1 MKSLQELR
9 NKSTEI
15 QSQSELMEGRDKG
28 DMSQLINQYVTVVN
42 YDFADGDNGLY
53 SVIHFKELPQQFFF
67 GGGVIT
73 DQLKKLDED
82 GFKETIQKEGLPV
95 KFESVKS
102 KNNRYY
108 TNATLFPEDN

>member
-1 MKSLQELR
+1 MKNLQDLR
-9 NKSTEI
+9 NKASEI
-15 QSQSELMEGRDKG
+15 QSQSELMEGREKG
-28 DMSQLINQYVTVVN
+28 DMSQLLNQYVTVID

-53 SVIHFKELPQQFFF
+53 SILHFKEIKELFFF

-82 GFKETIQKEGLPV
+82 GYKETIQKEGLPV

-108 TNATLFPEDN
+108 TNAILFPED

>member
-1 MKSLQELR
+1 MKNLQDLR
-9 NKSTEI
+9 NKATEI
-15 QSQSELMEGRDKG
+15 QSQSELMEGREKG
-28 DMSQLINQYVTVVN
+28 DMAQLLNQYMTVVN

-53 SVIHFKELPQQFFF
+53 SVLHFKELPELFFF

-73 DQLKKLDED
+73 DQLKKLDGE
-82 GFKETIQKEGLPV
+82 GFKDVIQKEGLPV

-108 TNATLFPEDN
+108 TNAILFPED